1 MDFNITMWQYGNQIL
16 FFTILERCF
25 IMKKVKITV
34 LKKYFCEELADAY
47 LTEGREVGACPLH
60 NVGDVFLYE
69 GNAVMPENFCPW
81 AWIDIYR
88 GVNALSA
95 GASYT
100 PWNNREGL
108 QILCC
113 TDGVRP
119 VVFSLESVDH

>member
-1 MDFNITMWQYGNQIL
+1 MQNV
-16 FFTILERCF
+16 R
-25 IMKKVKITV
+25 ITV
-34 LKKYFCEELADAY
+34 IRKEFYPEIADAY
-47 LTEGREVGACPLH
+47 LKDGSAVGPCPFH
-60 NVGDVFLYE
+60 DVGDVYLYE
-69 GNAVMPENFCPW
+69 GGAEKPEGFCPW

-100 PWNNREGL
+100 PWNKQERM

-119 VVFSLESVDH
+119 IVFKVEAVDG

>member
-1 MDFNITMWQYGNQIL
+1 M
-16 FFTILERCF
+16 R
-25 IMKKVKITV
+25 KVKISV
-34 LKKYFCEELADAY
+34 IKKYFYEELADAY
-47 LTEGREVGACPLH
+47 LTEGIGAGACPLH
-60 NVGDVFLYE
+60 DVGDIFLYE
-69 GNAVMPENFCPW
+69 GSAVMPEGFCPW

-100 PWNNREGL
+100 PWNNREGI

-119 VVFSLESVDH
+119 VVFLLEAMCD